1 MRKFIFIFLVA
12 GFLSAQEAVIY
23 QNTYLTPDRKSE
35 QKLVQ
40 GVKMHNAQFH
50 NGPKAKAALYYIIS
64 GPKSGKYAWID
75 GPMNYSEMDGWP
87 DKNHSADWQKNISN
101 YVTNEESSFAKLNW
115 DASYSP
121 KTWENSGYLLIRY
134 FKVKHMANSRQ
145 KLMEAITKIKET
157 LVKMNAE
164 HPRRVYTQ
172 LFRSENGEDISLVYP
187 FKSYE
192 RFENSN
198 GLPPNF
204 SAEYDKMNG
213 NGSFR
218 SDVGDII
225 QMYSDGWY
233 DEVRV
238 LMK

>member
-1 MRKFIFIFLVA
+1 
-12 GFLSAQEAVIY
+12 
-23 QNTYLTPDRKSE
+23 
-35 QKLVQ
+35 
-40 GVKMHNAQFH
+40 
-50 NGPKAKAALYYIIS
+50 
-64 GPKSGKYAWID
+64 
-75 GPMNYSEMDGWP
+75 
-87 DKNHSADWQKNISN
+87 
-101 YVTNEESSFAKLNW
+101 
-115 DASYSP
+115 
-121 KTWENSGYLLIRY
+121 
-134 FKVKHMANSRQ
+134 
-145 KLMEAITKIKET
+145 
-157 LVKMNAE
+157 MNAE